1 MNKTVF
7 FRAFEESDLEVIYK
21 WLNDDNL
28 KKLSIGLNRRMSS
41 VECISWINAKKN
53 QGPFDFFWA
62 ICSLKTG
69 QIIGYA
75 SLNDVHY
82 INRTAFMG
90 GMIIGDQESSSSF
103 ALFETML
110 FQLDFAF
117 NSLNMHRV
125 YESYMADHET
135 SRLIASAFMYKLDG
149 IFRDHLY
156 KNGVYHDE
164 VFCSLLEDEYHL
176 YCSQGL
182 YEIKAISKRIIEAR
196 KHDRHGIDHSKIVY
210 NK

>member
-1 MNKTVF
+1 MKPTVY
-7 FRAFEESDLEVIYK
+7 FRTFEEEDLELIYK
-21 WLNDDNL
+21 WMNDDEL
-28 KKLSIGLNRRMSS
+28 KKLSIGLNRRMSRE
-41 VECISWINAKKN
+41 ECLNWIQARKN
-53 QGPFDFFWA
+53 HNQYNYFWA
-62 ICSLKTG
+62 ICSLKTN
-69 QIIGYA
+69 QMIGYC

-90 GMIIGDQESSSSF
+90 GMIIGDQESANSF

-135 SRLIASAFMYKLDG
+135 SRLIASAFLYKLDG
-149 IFRDHLY
+149 IFREHLF
-156 KNGVYHDE
+156 KNGIYHDE
-164 VFCSLLEDEYHL
+164 VFCSLLEDEYRS
-176 YCSQGL
+176 YKAQGL
-182 YEIKAISKRIIEAR
+182 YEMKAISKRIVEAR